1 MYAAAAS
8 EYLDIPTKAIKGKEQ
23 TRLMV
28 TTTHAEGAAVVSDI
42 RAGLRA
48 KGRLKGAD
56 RAFMTLIREDW
67 SEPQR
72 AQAVNYKPGLVVQ
85 FDQNLPGGI
94 KRGER
99 ATVIERKGNSVMI
112 ARANGKSVELPL
124 DRAGHFEVYRKGT
137 MELAANDLV
146 RPTKNGRTLPVK
158 RAGEAHV
165 SKISNGDVYRV
176 SGFTKEGHI
185 VCDNGF
191 VIPKDFGHMKP
202 GDTITSFSSQSRTV
216 DHLRA
221 VITENAMNAANI
233 EQFYVT
239 LSRGRKTAVI
249 YTDNKAALL
258 DAVKHSSA
266 RMSATDLLGPAEQA
280 EKRRPRFLERLQ
292 SSTHRIR
299 RASQA
304 FFNRGREFYLEM
316 TQGKERG
323 HAR

>member
-1 MYAAAAS
+1 
-8 EYLDIPTKAIKGKEQ
+8 
-23 TRLMV
+23 MV

-42 RAGLRA
+42 RAGLR
-48 KGRLKGAD
+48 KEGKLKGKDRVVETLTRAD
-56 RAFMTLIREDW
+56 WTQA
-67 SEPQR
+67 QR
-72 AQAVNYKPGLVVQ
+72 GQALNYQPGLMVQ
-85 FDQNLPGGI
+85 FDQNVTGGI

-99 ATVIERKGNSVMI
+99 FTVVKREGDRVTV
-112 ARANGKSVELPL
+112 ARANGKTLALPL
-124 DRAGHFEVYRKGT
+124 DKAEDFQVYRKGT
-137 MELAANDLV
+137 MEVAAGDLV
-146 RPTKNGRTLPVK
+146 RPTKNGQTVPVN
-158 RAGEAHV
+158 RAGEARV

-176 SGFTKEGHI
+176 SGFTREGHI

-221 VITENAMNAANI
+221 VITESAMTAANI

-239 LSRGRKTAVI
+239 LSRGRKTARI

-258 DAVKHSSA
+258 DSVKHSSA
-266 RMSATDLLGPAEQA
+266 RMSATELLGVQEHEAQ
-280 EKRRPRFLERLQ
+280 RPGMLQRLK
-292 SSTHRIR
+292 SHTHRIR

-304 FFNRGREFYLEM
+304 FFSRGREIYLEVM
-316 TQGKERG
+316 TRKERA